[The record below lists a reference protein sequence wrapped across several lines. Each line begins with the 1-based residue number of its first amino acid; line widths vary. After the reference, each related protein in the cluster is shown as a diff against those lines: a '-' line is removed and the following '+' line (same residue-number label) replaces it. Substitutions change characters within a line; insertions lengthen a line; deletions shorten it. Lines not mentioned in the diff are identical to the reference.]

1 MTVSSTMRLGSANTY
16 DNTLRNLTARQAAL
30 SSLQE
35 QLSSG
40 KKINRPSDDPAGA
53 AQAER
58 ATTRIERVATEQRAL
73 AAQRNT
79 VAMTE
84 STLADATAALQS
96 FRDMVV
102 QAGNASLSG
111 TERINLAKEMTGL
124 RDQLIGYANRVDTN
138 GLPLFS
144 GLASAM
150 APFVDG
156 AGGVTFSGVAGE
168 RAATDVSIPFTADG
182 QAAWM
187 NVPTGNGVFT
197 TTLGA
202 TNAGTMFS
210 DVGTVTNPTLAAA
223 AGYDH
228 TITFAVTATAPPVTT
243 YTFTNNTTA
252 AVSAAL
258 PYVAGQPII
267 FEGMTLTVRGTPVN
281 GDVLEVNPS
290 ATSGPGTGMFGV
302 LDSAIAG
309 MYAPGSTT
317 KGASSLSAALN
328 QAVARALAE
337 IDTGMDRL
345 GAARAQAGA
354 LLNRADAIN
363 SIQETRDIQLQAD
376 KSRAEDID
384 MVKGIAD
391 FQNQQTG
398 YQAALQSYA
407 QVQKL
412 SLFNYIGG

>member
-1 MTVSSTMRLGSANTY
+1 MTASSISRLGTANTY
-16 DNTLRNLTARQAAL
+16 DNTLRNLTTRQSAL

-84 STLADATAALQS
+84 STLGDATAALQS
-96 FRDMVV
+96 FRDLVV
-102 QAGNASLSG
+102 QAGNASLGG
-111 TERINLAKEMTGL
+111 TERLNIAKELTGL
-124 RDQLIGYANRVDTN
+124 RDQLIGYANRTDTN

-144 GLASAM
+144 GLASAI
-150 APFVDG
+150 APFIDS

-168 RAATDVSIPFTADG
+168 RASTDVSIPFTADG

-187 NVPTGNGVFT
+187 SVPTGNGVFT
-197 TTLGA
+197 TTLGSA
-202 TNAGTMFS
+202 NTGTLFS
-210 DVGTVTNPTLAAA
+210 DVGTVTDPTAAAA

-228 TITFAVTATAPPVTT
+228 TISFSVTASSPPVTT
-243 YTFTNNTTA
+243 YTVTNNTTS

-258 PYVAGQPII
+258 PYVAGQPVT
-267 FEGMTLTVRGTPVN
+267 FDGMTLTVRGTPVN
-281 GDVLEVNPS
+281 GDRLDVKPS

-328 QAVARALAE
+328 QSVARALAE

-345 GAARAQAGA
+345 SSARAKAGA
-354 LLNRADAIN
+354 LLNRADAIS
-363 SIQETRDIQLQAD
+363 SIQDTRDIQLQAD

-398 YQAALQSYA
+398 YQAALQTYA

-412 SLFNYIGG
+412 SLFNYING

>member
-1 MTVSSTMRLGSANTY
+1 MTVSSTMRLGTANTY
-16 DNTLRNLTARQAAL
+16 DNTLRNLTTRQTAL

-58 ATTRIERVATEQRAL
+58 AITRIERVATEQRAL
-73 AAQRNT
+73 ASQRNT

-84 STLADATAALQS
+84 STLAQATAALQS
-96 FRDMVV
+96 FRDMLV
-102 QAGNASLSG
+102 QAGNASLG
-111 TERINLAKEMTGL
+111 GLERVNLAKEMTGL

-156 AGGVTFSGVAGE
+156 AAGVTYSGVPGE
-168 RAATDVSIPFTADG
+168 RSATDVSIPFAADG
-182 QAAWM
+182 YAAWM
-187 NVPTGNGVFT
+187 NVPTGNGIFT
-197 TTLGA
+197 TTLGG
-202 TNAGTMFS
+202 TNTGTMFS
-210 DVGTVTNPTLAAA
+210 DVGTVTDPTAAA
-223 AGYDH
+223 VAGFDH
-228 TITFAVTATAPPVTT
+228 TVTFTVVPGSPPVTT
-243 YTFTNNTTA
+243 YTVTNNTSA
-252 AVSAAL
+252 AVSAAQ
-258 PYVAGQPII
+258 PYVAGQPIV
-267 FEGMTLTVRGTPVN
+267 FDGLTLTVRGTPVN
-281 GDVLEVNPS
+281 GDTLEVNPS

-302 LDSAIAG
+302 LDTAIAG

-328 QAVARALAE
+328 QSIARSLAE

-354 LLNRADAIN
+354 LLNRADAI
-363 SIQETRDIQLQAD
+363 SSTQETRDIQLQAD
-376 KSRAEDID
+376 KSRAEDVD